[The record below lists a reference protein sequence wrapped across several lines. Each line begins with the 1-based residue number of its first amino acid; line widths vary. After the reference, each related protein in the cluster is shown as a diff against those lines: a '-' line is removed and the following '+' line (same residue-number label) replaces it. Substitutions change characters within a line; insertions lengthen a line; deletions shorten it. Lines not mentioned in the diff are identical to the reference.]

1 MRIRDFL
8 TKISKIL
15 PFIAFTVAIDSN
27 MMARDNQKARLE
39 GATKVHNQLLEQ
51 LRATQETIISDEN
64 VRNRLA
70 GLSADALDSSNTAKY
85 HGEQMNSIL
94 SKLAEKLKDP
104 NLDQGQVDYI
114 NGLLQHHFDQ
124 TFAAL
129 NKSNSTLQDILEKI
143 ASSSSGSSSN
153 NFVDSFNSLL
163 ENYKSFLS
171 TLNVEQLNAIVNFW
185 GLIFLVACL
194 ISIAAIFYGDYLI
207 KYFNLEVKYPRL
219 AKFIQLRRKFQLFY
233 LNLNFL
239 AVLLMALYLIWFN
252 FKCIFD
258 LF

>member
-8 TKISKIL
+8 TKISRIL

-70 GLSADALDSSNTAKY
+70 GLSADALDSSNTDKY

-114 NGLLQHHFDQ
+114 NGLLQHHLDQ

-171 TLNVEQLNAIVNFW
+171 TLNVEQLNAIVNF
-185 GLIFLVACL
+185 
-194 ISIAAIFYGDYLI
+194 
-207 KYFNLEVKYPRL
+207 
-219 AKFIQLRRKFQLFY
+219 
-233 LNLNFL
+233 
-239 AVLLMALYLIWFN
+239 
-252 FKCIFD
+252 
-258 LF
+258 

>member
-8 TKISKIL
+8 TKISKVL
-15 PFIAFTVAIDSN
+15 PFIAFSVAIDSN
-27 MMARDNQKARLE
+27 LMARDNQRARLE

-51 LRATQETIISDEN
+51 LRATQDTIISDEN

-104 NLDQGQVDYI
+104 NLDQEQVDYI
-114 NGLLQHHFDQ
+114 SGLLQHHFNQ

-129 NKSNSTLQDILEKI
+129 NKSNSTLQDILDRI
-143 ASSSSGSSSN
+143 AGSGSSSN

-163 ENYKSFLS
+163 ESYKSFLS
-171 TLNVEQLNAIVNFW
+171 TLNIEQLNAIVNFW

-194 ISIAAIFYGDYLI
+194 LSIVAIFYGDYFI